1 MRTSRRSALL
11 ALTTL
16 LVQPSMTAVA
26 ETSEEK
32 VRRVGYSVCAAG
44 ALCNELHTHLA
55 FYTKCR

>member
-32 VRRVGYSVCAAG
+32 VRRVASVCAAG
-44 ALCNELHTHLA
+44 ALCNELHTHSA
-55 FYTKCR
+55 VYTKCR

>member
-32 VRRVGYSVCAAG
+32 VRRVASVCAAG
-44 ALCNELHTHLA
+44 ALCNELHTHSA
-55 FYTKCR
+55 VYT